1 MKTLLAVAASCLSLA
16 LPAVGQSAEADP
28 FTGIYSTID
37 PRTGAE
43 VDMLKIHKFL
53 DDGYT
58 VLISGERWSGPFD
71 GKVGEPDKGWAMPG
85 PFPHDP
91 RIVTLAVDELGSLYH
106 VPKGA
111 VSRAGRS
118 ETEYL
123 AQMVRLGTVEM
134 KRRPLITDHRERGE
148 RATHDYQPADGDQ
161 KIAVSTLNYS
171 ARKIQVG
178 LSDAAN
184 QANAVDTDP
193 LNAYM
198 TSVPN
203 CCFYL
208 PAEWKPSLRVN
219 VEYRADGKLKI
230 MPLAVPKYDSPGKLW
245 VVVQPDGRVELS
257 FPNGYQDEDRQRAMP
272 APPPAELAVIKAGK
286 LRRIRE
292 KVADLSSQ
300 LKKMPADAASEFREP
315 LLGLRQ
321 EARYMEV
328 LYACKQAP
336 KECEMEAQ
344 SQSKEVH

>member
-1 MKTLLAVAASCLSLA
+1 MKTLLAAGFLCLT
-16 LPAVGQSAEADP
+16 LPAIGRSADGDP

-37 PRTGAE
+37 PRTGVE
-43 VDMLKIHKFL
+43 VDLLKIHKFL

-71 GKVGEPDKGWAMPG
+71 GKVGEPAKEWAMPG

-91 RIVTLAVDELGSLYH
+91 WIVTLAVDELGSLYRL
-106 VPKGA
+106 PAGGF
-111 VSRAGRS
+111 SRAGRS
-118 ETEYL
+118 DTEYL
-123 AQMVRLGTVEM
+123 AQMARLGTVEM

-148 RATHDYQPADGDQ
+148 RAAHEYQASDSDQ

-171 ARKIQVG
+171 PKKIQIG

-184 QANAVDTDP
+184 KNNAVDTDP
-193 LNAYM
+193 LNGYM

-219 VEYRADGKLKI
+219 VEYRADGKQKI
-230 MPLAVPKYDSPGKLW
+230 IPLAVPKYDSPRSLW
-245 VVVQPDGRVELS
+245 VAVQPDGRVELS
-257 FPNGYQDEDRQRAMP
+257 FPNGYEDDDRQRAMP
-272 APPPAELAVIKAGK
+272 APPPAELAVIKAAK
-286 LRRIRE
+286 LKRIRE
-292 KVADLSSQ
+292 KVAELSRQ
-300 LKKMPADAASEFREP
+300 LKRMPADAASEFREP

-321 EARYMEV
+321 EARYTEV
-328 LYACKQAP
+328 LYACKQSH

-344 SQSKEVH
+344 SQAKEVH

>member
-1 MKTLLAVAASCLSLA
+1 MKTLLAIATSCLSLTM
-16 LPAVGQSAEADP
+16 PAIGQSADGDP

-37 PRTGAE
+37 PRTGVE
-43 VDMLKIHKFL
+43 VDLLKIRKFL

-58 VLISGERWSGPFD
+58 VFIRGERWSGPFD
-71 GKVGEPDKGWAMPG
+71 GKVGEPAQQWAMPG

-91 RIVTLAVDELGSLYH
+91 RVVTLAVDELGSLYH
-106 VPKGA
+106 LPAGA
-111 VSRAGRS
+111 FSRAGRS
-118 ETEYL
+118 DTEYL

-148 RATHDYQPADGDQ
+148 RAANDYSALDSDQ

-171 ARKIQVG
+171 AKQIQIG
-178 LSDAAN
+178 LSDPAN
-184 QANAVDTDP
+184 KNNAVDTDP
-193 LNAYM
+193 LNGYM

-219 VEYRADGKLKI
+219 VEYRADGKQKI
-230 MPLAVPKYDSPGKLW
+230 MPLAVPKYDSPRNLW
-245 VVVQPDGRVELS
+245 VAVQPDGRVEIS
-257 FPNGYQDEDRQRAMP
+257 FPNGYEEDDRQRAMP
-272 APPPAELAVIKAGK
+272 APPPAELAVIKAAK

-292 KVADLSSQ
+292 KVADLSHQ
-300 LKKMPADAASEFREP
+300 LQKMPADAASEFREP

-328 LYACKQAP
+328 LYACKQAR

-344 SQSKEVH
+344 SQSREVH